1 VTYFTVES
9 DGFYDYLGFAWQNS
23 LGVDGYEF
31 ETSPPQICPDGASK
45 PHQPSGA
52 RTPNSRT
59 AFQKSSH
66 SLSSL
71 RKPNAKIDINDYVSP

>member
-1 VTYFTVES
+1 MTYFTVES

-59 AFQKSSH
+59 AFAKVIPFAEQ
-66 SLSSL
+66 SLFKKTE
-71 RKPNAKIDINDYVSP
+71 RENRYQ